1 MKNSI
6 IYFLIFSFLSACS
19 TKKDILYIQDTN
31 DELSL
36 NINYNEY
43 IIKVDDILKIDIMSE
58 TPEVVKDFNPPTR
71 SSNINNTLIS
81 MQLNSYLVNPSGY
94 IDFPSIGK
102 IQVVGMTIDQL
113 RNKLFE
119 YLVEKE
125 ILNNPI
131 IDIKHI
137 NAHFTVIGEVKNPG
151 KYEFVKNNLNIFEAI
166 GVAGD
171 LNINGKRSDVTLIRE
186 IDGKTTINK
195 IDLTKSDFLSS
206 DFYQIISR
214 DIIIVNPNTNR
225 VKNAGIIGNSGTL
238 LSLLS
243 FLTSLIIVIGN

>member
-6 IYFLIFSFLSACS
+6 IFLLIFSLYTACS
-19 TKKDILYIQDTN
+19 TKKDILYIQDAS

-43 IIKVDDILKIDIMSE
+43 VIKIDDILKIDIMSE

-102 IQVVGMTIDQL
+102 IQVMGMTIDQL
-113 RNKLFE
+113 REKLFN

-137 NAHFTVIGEVKNPG
+137 NAHYTVIGEVKNPG
-151 KYEFVKNNLNIFEAI
+151 KYEFIKNNLNILEAI

-206 DFYQIISR
+206 DFYQILSR

>member
-6 IYFLIFSFLSACS
+6 IYFLVFSFLSSCS

-36 NINYNEY
+36 NINYYEY

-102 IQVVGMTIDQL
+102 IQVAGMTIDQL

-151 KYEFVKNNLNIFEAI
+151 KYEFVKNNLNILEAI

-171 LNINGKRSDVTLIRE
+171 LNINGKRNDVTLIRE
-186 IDGKTTINK
+186 IEGKTTINK

-206 DFYQIISR
+206 DFYQIVSR

>member
-137 NAHFTVIGEVKNPG
+137 NAHFTV
-151 KYEFVKNNLNIFEAI
+151 
-166 GVAGD
+166 
-171 LNINGKRSDVTLIRE
+171 
-186 IDGKTTINK
+186 
-195 IDLTKSDFLSS
+195 
-206 DFYQIISR
+206 
-214 DIIIVNPNTNR
+214 
-225 VKNAGIIGNSGTL
+225 
-238 LSLLS
+238 
-243 FLTSLIIVIGN
+243 